1 MQDRIF
7 GLVLLALSGL
17 VAWSASQLQVNFLY
31 EPLGPKA
38 FPILLSALLAVS
50 SIYLVIKPSPE
61 GWKTNAGTL
70 SKLGMTLVTLWI
82 YASIYEPLGFVIAT
96 TVIGSILSWMFGEKP
111 KQAVIFSA
119 VMSGVS
125 YFLLTEL
132 LQLNVP
138 LGHIFGG

>member
-1 MQDRIF
+1 MQDRLF

-17 VAWSASQLQVNFLY
+17 VAWSASQLQVNFSY

-38 FPILLSALLAVS
+38 FPLLLSALLALS
-50 SIYLVIKPSPE
+50 AIYLVVKPSPE
-61 GWKTNAGTL
+61 GWQTSSSTL
-70 SKLGMTLVTLWI
+70 MKLGGALVAMWI
-82 YASIYEPLGFVIAT
+82 YATIYEPLGFVIAT
-96 TVIGSILSWMFGEKP
+96 IVIGSVLSWMFGEQP
-111 KQAVIFSA
+111 KKAVIFSA
-119 VMSGVS
+119 VMSVVS